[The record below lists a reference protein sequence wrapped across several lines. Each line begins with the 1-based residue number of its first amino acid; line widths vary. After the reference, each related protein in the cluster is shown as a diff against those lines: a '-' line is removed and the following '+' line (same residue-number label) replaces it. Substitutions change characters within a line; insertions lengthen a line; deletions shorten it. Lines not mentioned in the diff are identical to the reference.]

1 MPRDA
6 SWDRR
11 VLEAVGDA
19 FPNGGNKKV
28 NLADLLMNQFSFFSD
43 FINPTV
49 GTNILLARFL
59 I

>member
-1 MPRDA
+1 MLFQMPRDA

-19 FPNGGNKKV
+19 FPNGGKKKV

-43 FINPTV
+43 FY
-49 GTNILLARFL
+49 
-59 I
+59 